1 LTHKPLPTLPILVE
15 NAATA
20 TFDCVYPT
28 CGGSCCK
35 QGRPPVEPG
44 ERARI
49 EANLPKFL
57 PHLRAKARALI
68 EARGFVTRRKKQGN
82 PMLAVSE
89 GWCVF
94 ENQGCVLHKVGAK
107 EGDRFQYKPW
117 ACATFPLDRLEK
129 TDGWYVRQWKRHGE
143 AWDLFCLN
151 PKESKQPAVKTMQGE
166 IEFAARFDAGEEAW
180 RGGSVPKPP
189 RKGAAK
195 RKPAQAKKP
204 AARK

>member
-1 LTHKPLPTLPILVE
+1 MTSKALPTLPILVE

-28 CGGSCCK
+28 CGGKCCK

-44 ERARI
+44 EIARI
-49 EANLPKFL
+49 EANLAKFL
-57 PHLRAKARALI
+57 PHLREKARKVVN
-68 EARGFVTRRKKQGN
+68 ERGFMTRREKHGLR
-82 PMLAVSE
+82 MMAVSE

-107 EGDRFQYKPW
+107 EGDRFKYKPW

-129 TDGWYVRQWKRHGE
+129 TDGWYVRQWKLHGE

-151 PKESKQPAVKTMQGE
+151 PKESKKPAVSTMQGE
-166 IEFAARFDAGEEAW
+166 IEFAARLDSGKEAW
-180 RGGSVPKPP
+180 RGGDVPKPAKK
-189 RKGAAK
+189 RKAAK
-195 RKPAQAKKP
+195 KRATRK
-204 AARK
+204 

>member
-1 LTHKPLPTLPILVE
+1 MTKKPLPTLPILVE

-20 TFDCVYPT
+20 TFDCVYPA

-35 QGRPPVEPG
+35 QGRPPIEPG
-44 ERARI
+44 ELARI

-57 PHLRAKARALI
+57 PHLRAKARALVQ
-68 EARGFVTRRKKQGN
+68 ARGFVTRRKKQGN

-94 ENQGCVLHKVGAK
+94 ENHGCVLHKVGAK

-117 ACATFPLDRLEK
+117 ACATFPLARPGK
-129 TDGWYVRQWKRHGE
+129 TDGWYVRQWQLYGE

-151 PKESKQPAVKTMQGE
+151 PKESKHSAVSTMQGE
-166 IEFAARFDAGEEAW
+166 IEFAARLDLGEEAW
-180 RGGSVPKPP
+180 RGGSVPRP
-189 RKGAAK
+189 AK
-195 RKPAQAKKP
+195 RGAVKHDSAKAKRS

>member
-1 LTHKPLPTLPILVE
+1 MTSKALPTLPILVE

-28 CGGSCCK
+28 CGGKCCK

-44 ERARI
+44 EIARI
-49 EANLPKFL
+49 EANLTKFL
-57 PHLRAKARALI
+57 PHLREKARKLVT
-68 EARGFVTRRKKQGN
+68 ERGFMTRREKHGVR
-82 PMLAVSE
+82 MMAVSE

-107 EGDRFQYKPW
+107 EGDRFKYKPW

-129 TDGWYVRQWKRHGE
+129 TDGWYVRQWKVHGE

-151 PKESKQPAVKTMQGE
+151 PKESKKPAVSTMQGE
-166 IEFAARFDAGEEAW
+166 MEFAARLDSGKEAW
-180 RGGSVPKPP
+180 RGGDVPKPAKK
-189 RKGAAK
+189 RKAAK
-195 RKPAQAKKP
+195 KRATRK
-204 AARK
+204 